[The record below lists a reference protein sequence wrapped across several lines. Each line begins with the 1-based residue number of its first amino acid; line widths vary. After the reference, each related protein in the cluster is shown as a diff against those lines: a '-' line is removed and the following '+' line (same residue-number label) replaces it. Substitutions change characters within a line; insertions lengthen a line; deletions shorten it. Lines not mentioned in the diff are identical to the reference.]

1 MNTVISFTLMQL
13 IGTFLSICAG
23 IVAILTALNLI
34 NSYLDKWRAK
44 KKQPEMD
51 QNERIDKIEKLLV
64 EYDKKFKEY
73 DHFLSNDNKRIS
85 NLEESSK
92 IDRKGLLALIK
103 HAIDGNDIIS
113 LKEARKDLEEYL
125 INNA

>member
-1 MNTVISFTLMQL
+1 MNTIISFTPLQL
-13 IGTFLSICAG
+13 IGVFLSICAA
-23 IVAILTALNLI
+23 IVTILTAI
-34 NSYLDKWRAK
+34 NAINAFIERLQVKRK
-44 KKQPEMD
+44 KPEDD
-51 QNERIDKIEKLLV
+51 QNARIENIEKLLV